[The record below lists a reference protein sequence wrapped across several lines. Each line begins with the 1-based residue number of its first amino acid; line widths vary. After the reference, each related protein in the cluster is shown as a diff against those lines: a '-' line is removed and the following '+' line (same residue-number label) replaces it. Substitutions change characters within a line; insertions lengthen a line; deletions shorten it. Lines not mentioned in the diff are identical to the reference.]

1 MFKNF
6 SLKTLAVRLKSKQKI
21 NNVLLRDT
29 MAIIKKYFN
38 SLSDLRDHLKTHQPS
53 LYVSSGTSTVIPF
66 EALEKVL
73 DQNTVVCD
81 LSGVKGELQL
91 VGDELIVKGHVTW
104 KEVKEFCNSK
114 GYQILTSPT
123 EELAGVLA
131 GIATSCT
138 GERSFG
144 FGNLR
149 SQVKSLKYLDFNGE
163 MKELFSDKRFFDSR
177 LSMLNEYQ
185 KAFKHYENYKNAP
198 YPRFLKETDLM
209 TGTEGQLGIIVE
221 ATLNVRKNFNETY
234 LFFKLPKWTE
244 DFEPH
249 LEIYEKVQK
258 FRDRVFAC
266 EFLDYQSLEYIP
278 LNENPAP
285 GMDLIFLEIDQNDF
299 EAIYEDL
306 VSTLTKVHD
315 DQIFEMTGS
324 KCRALRVL
332 VPRSIFEMNSRMGV
346 TKKGTDVQVD
356 SNHFRELL
364 LTYKEMVNLGVKS
377 NLFGHFGDAH
387 LHFNYMPT
395 KNEEEICLKKFDEL
409 YAKVLNWKGSPF
421 AEHGIGVLKKKF
433 IAPFHKE
440 VQLTTFKELK
450 KIHDPYN
457 QFFPQGF
464 MTC

>member
-1 MFKNF
+1 
-6 SLKTLAVRLKSKQKI
+6 
-21 NNVLLRDT
+21 
-29 MAIIKKYFN
+29 MAIVKKYFN
-38 SLSDLRDHLKTHQPS
+38 NLSDLRSHLKTHEPS
-53 LYVSSGTSTVIPF
+53 LYVSSATSTVIPF

-73 DQNTVVCD
+73 DPKVAVCD
-81 LSGVKGELQL
+81 LSGIKGSLEL
-91 VGDELIVKGHVTW
+91 GEEGLIVKGHVTW
-104 KEVKEFCNSK
+104 KEAKEFCQSR

-144 FGNLR
+144 YGNLR
-149 SQVKSLKYLDFNGE
+149 SQVKSIKYLDYNGDE
-163 MKELFSDKRFFDSR
+163 KVLLATDDFKHDG
-177 LSMLNEYQ
+177 LSKLSEYQ
-185 KAFKHYENYKNAP
+185 KAFKHYANYKNAP
-198 YPRFLKETDLM
+198 YPRFEKAIDLM
-209 TGTEGQLGIIVE
+209 TGTEGQLGVITE
-221 ATLNVRKNFNETY
+221 AVLKIKKAFNETY

-244 DFEPH
+244 DFSPH

-278 LNENPAP
+278 SSENPAP

-299 EAIYEDL
+299 EAIYEEL
-306 VSTLTKVHD
+306 VSTLKLVND
-315 DQIFEMTGS
+315 DQIFEMSGS

-356 SNHFRELL
+356 GEHFKHLL
-364 LTYKEMVNLGVKS
+364 NTYKEMVQLGVKS

-395 KNEEEICLKKFDEL
+395 PSQEELCLKKFDEL
-409 YAKVLNWKGSPF
+409 YAKVLTWNGSPF

-433 IAPFHKE
+433 IAPFHHD
-440 VQLTTFKELK
+440 VHLITFRELK

-464 MTC
+464 MSC

>member
-1 MFKNF
+1 M
-6 SLKTLAVRLKSKQKI
+6 SIT
-21 NNVLLRDT
+21 
-29 MAIIKKYFN
+29 KKYFTT
-38 SLSDLRDHLKTHQPS
+38 LSDLKSHLQTHAPT
-53 LYVSSGTSTVIPF
+53 LYVSSATSTVIPF

-73 DQNTVVCD
+73 DTKVVVGD
-81 LSGVKGELQL
+81 LSGMKGELAIA
-91 VGDELIVKGHVTW
+91 DEELIVKGHVTW
-104 KEVKEFCNSK
+104 KEAKEFCASK
-114 GYQILTSPT
+114 GYQVLTSPT

-149 SQVKSLKYLDFNGE
+149 SQVSSIKYLDYKGE
-163 MKELFSDKRFFDSR
+163 EKELYCAKNFNQNG
-177 LSMLNEYQ
+177 LSKLTDYQ
-185 KAFKHYENYKNAP
+185 KDFSHYESYKNAP
-198 YPRFLKETDLM
+198 YPRFFKETDLM
-209 TGTEGQLGIIVE
+209 TGTEGQLGIIIE
-221 ATLNVRKNFNETY
+221 ARLKIKKAFKETY

-244 DFEPH
+244 NFEPH
-249 LEIYEKVQK
+249 LEIYEKIQN
-258 FRDRVFAC
+258 FRNRVFAC

-278 LNENPAP
+278 VSENPAP

-299 EAIYEDL
+299 ESIYEDF

-315 DQIFEMTGS
+315 DQIFEMSGS

-356 SNHFRELL
+356 AAHFRDL
-364 LTYKEMVNLGVKS
+364 LTTYREMVNIGVKS

-387 LHFNYMPT
+387 LHFNYMPS

-409 YAKVLNWKGSPF
+409 YAKVLSWKGSPF
-421 AEHGIGVLKKKF
+421 AEHGIGILKKKF
-433 IAPFHKE
+433 IAPFHHE
-440 VQLTTFKELK
+440 NQLTTFRELK
-450 KIHDPYN
+450 KLHDPYN

-464 MTC
+464 MSC

>member
-1 MFKNF
+1 M
-6 SLKTLAVRLKSKQKI
+6 SIT
-21 NNVLLRDT
+21 
-29 MAIIKKYFN
+29 KKYFTE
-38 SLSDLRDHLKTHQPS
+38 LSELKSHLKNHTPS

-73 DQNTVVCD
+73 DPSVVVCD
-81 LSGVKGELQL
+81 LAGMKGELEL
-91 VGDELIVKGHVTW
+91 VAEELIIKGHVTW
-104 KEVKEFCNSK
+104 KEAREFCVSK
-114 GYQILTSPT
+114 GFQILTSPT

-149 SQVKSLKYLDFNGE
+149 SQVTMIKYLDYNGE
-163 MKELFSDKRFFDSR
+163 EKELKANREFSGNGLTK
-177 LSMLNEYQ
+177 LSDYQ
-185 KAFKHYENYKNAP
+185 KDFSHYANYKNAP
-198 YPRFLKETDLM
+198 YPRFSKETDLM
-209 TGTEGQLGIIVE
+209 TGTEGQLGVIIE
-221 ATLNVRKNFNETY
+221 ARLKVKKAFNETY

-244 DFEPH
+244 NFEPH

-258 FRDRVFAC
+258 FRERIFAC

-278 LNENPAP
+278 ASENPAP

-299 EAIYEDL
+299 EPIYEEL
-306 VSTLTKVHD
+306 VSTLTKVQD

-324 KCRALRVL
+324 KCRALRVQ

-356 SNHFRELL
+356 ANHFRNLL
-364 LTYKEMVNLGVKS
+364 LTYKDMVNLGVKS

-387 LHFNYMPT
+387 LHFNYMPSIS
-395 KNEEEICLKKFDEL
+395 EEGICLKKFDAL
-409 YAKVLNWKGSPF
+409 YAKVLTWQGSPF
-421 AEHGIGVLKKKF
+421 AEHGIGILKKKF
-433 IAPFHKE
+433 IAPFHGE
-440 VQLTTFKELK
+440 VQLTTFRELK

-464 MTC
+464 MSC